1 MKKMLVLLSVLVLGA
16 CSVSVPK
23 ELSLI
28 KDLDMLKVFYPTGW
42 TVADGLGGG
51 VVIENENQTISIPI
65 NIQQYQ
71 GAQKNN
77 VESIPEIM
85 TIARKP
91 AQGVKMNIKRISGL
105 QCIWMEST
113 VLDQVIINAFVPL
126 DNAIISITTIPR
138 KNGDTDV
145 TAKDLEL
152 ARMII
157 ENMEIK

>member
-1 MKKMLVLLSVLVLGA
+1 MKKFIVLLSVLVLA
-16 CSVSVPK
+16 SCSSAVPK

-28 KDLDMLKVFYPTGW
+28 KDLDMIKVFYPAGW
-42 TVADGLGGG
+42 TVTDGLGGG
-51 VVIENENQTISIPI
+51 VVIENENQTVSIPI

-71 GAQKNN
+71 GARKNN

-91 AQGVKMNIKRISGL
+91 TKGVTMNIKRISGL

-113 VLDQVIINAFVPL
+113 VFDQVIINAFVPL

-138 KNGDTDV
+138 NNGGVDV

-157 ENMEIK
+157 DNMEIK

>member
-1 MKKMLVLLSVLVLGA
+1 MKKILIFLSAVVLVS
-16 CSVSVPK
+16 CSSVVPK

-28 KDLDMLKVFYPTGW
+28 KDLDTIKVFYPAGW
-42 TVADGLGGG
+42 LATDGLGGG
-51 VVIENENQTISIPI
+51 VVVENANQTVSVPI

-71 GAQKNN
+71 GARKND

-91 AQGVKMNIKRISGL
+91 VQGVKMNIKRLSGL
-105 QCIWMEST
+105 ECIWLETKLFGQEM
-113 VLDQVIINAFVPL
+113 INAYVPL
-126 DNAIISITTIPR
+126 DNAIISISTIPR
-138 KNGDTDV
+138 KNGETDV
-145 TAKDLEL
+145 TTTDLEL